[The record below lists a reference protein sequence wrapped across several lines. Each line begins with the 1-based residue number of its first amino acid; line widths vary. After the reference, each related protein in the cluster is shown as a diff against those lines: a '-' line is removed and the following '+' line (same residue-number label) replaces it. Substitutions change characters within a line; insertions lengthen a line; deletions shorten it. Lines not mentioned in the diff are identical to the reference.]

1 MSRFEA
7 EKKLSVKEQAASEL
21 AAELATMR
29 ARFTSQYHLN
39 SDFLFYEANLIF
51 FSSFDF
57 TIVSKVENY
66 YFVFNKLK

>member
-1 MSRFEA
+1 MREAERMSRFEA

-39 SDFLFYEANLIF
+39 SDFLFYEANLKIILF
-51 FSSFDF
+51 LFR
-57 TIVSKVENY
+57 VSISQLFPK
-66 YFVFNKLK
+66 